1 VILVGF
7 LIARLLARMIGGA
20 EESGL
25 AAVVIK
31 WTTVI
36 LFIFM
41 GLQFM
46 GVGQN
51 IVEMAF
57 GALVIGG
64 AVAGA
69 LANGH
74 GGRQRAARK
83 LEELDATASA
93 ATRPPPPPPIV

>member
-1 VILVGF
+1 
-7 LIARLLARMIGGA
+7 
-20 EESGL
+20 
-25 AAVVIK
+25 
-31 WTTVI
+31 
-36 LFIFM
+36 
-41 GLQFM
+41 M

-69 LANGH
+69 LAFGL
-74 GGRQRAARK
+74 GGRQWAARK
-83 LEELDATASA
+83 LEEIDAKASA

>member
-1 VILVGF
+1 MIEVRKAW
-7 LIARLLARMIGGA
+7 AR
-20 EESGL
+20 GL
-25 AAVVIK
+25 AAGVIK
-31 WTTVI
+31 WATIV

-69 LANGH
+69 LAFGL
-74 GGRQRAARK
+74 GGRQWAARK
-83 LEELDATASA
+83 LEEIDAKA
-93 ATRPPPPPPIV
+93 AAAKRAPPPPPPL